1 MKREE
6 EEEAS
11 VKWGWL
17 LTASEA
23 GRVGVGVMENIAA
36 DASVVGVGYQC
47 GSCGKESVIRQ
58 VR

>member
-1 MKREE
+1 M
-6 EEEAS
+6 
-11 VKWGWL
+11 GWL